1 MKLITAPIL
10 LLQQFAAILD
20 EYLQQMQF
28 VRWYRNAISKFFLSN
43 VVNGYHTYILEQD
56 R

>member
-1 MKLITAPIL
+1 MKLITASIL
-10 LLQQFAAILD
+10 LLQQFAAILG
-20 EYLQQMQF
+20 EYLQQMLF
-28 VRWYRNAISKFFLSN
+28 VRWYRNAISRFFLSN